1 MIIVKIY
8 GLMVPASKDEKKSI
22 KIKGLEVTQEQK
34 LFSLISKTFID
45 ADKNCDI
52 EIKMQEKI
60 LETGNTSQ
68 ENEFHAQLLKL
79 HEDFSFENCKWF
91 GEILAKNTDKTTKDG
106 ILFIILG
113 KDENN
118 SRLFFCRIPAET
130 GITVE
135 NKLNSIKFDVKEDV
149 YVKNSKKYK
158 ADFFD
163 EIDDFVVGYAT
174 DKQVTDSYKKVKSM
188 SDYWIKDF
196 LHCEIAITPQRGSKM
211 LSEAIRK
218 TIETSENEF
227 VKQELVSV
235 TSTIPN
241 MNEKVCSFESFF
253 ELANLSENTKIE
265 VLEKLQGQDL
275 ASKFQ
280 LNSEVFMENCSYKII
295 VLDNGAMAIASTS
308 DFDNVWTV
316 TDSSD
321 GLKKL
326 STSGKM
332 EKTKLKQK
340 VFN

>member
-1 MIIVKIY
+1 MNIEKIY
-8 GLMVPASKDEKKSI
+8 GLIVPAGKDEKNFI
-22 KIKGLEVTQEQK
+22 RIKGLEVTQDQK
-34 LFSLISKTFID
+34 LFDIISKTFYD
-45 ADKNCDI
+45 SDKNCDI

-60 LETGNTSQ
+60 LESGNTTQ
-68 ENEFHAQLLKL
+68 ENEFHDHLLKL
-79 HEDFSFENCKWF
+79 YEDFNLENSKWF
-91 GEILAKNTDKTTKDG
+91 GELLAKNTDKTTKDG

-113 KDENN
+113 KKDDGA
-118 SRLFFCRIPAET
+118 RVFFCRIPAET

-158 ADFFD
+158 AAFFD
-163 EIDDFVVGYAT
+163 ELDEFVVGYAT

-218 TIETSENEF
+218 TIETSEDEI
-227 VKQELVSV
+227 VRQELISV
-235 TSTIPN
+235 TSHIPN
-241 MNEKVCSFESFF
+241 MNEKICSFDSFF
-253 ELANLSENTKIE
+253 ELANLSENTKFE
-265 VLEKLQGQDL
+265 VLGKLQGQDL

-280 LNSEVFMENCSYKII
+280 LDSNVFMENCSYKII

-308 DFDNVWTV
+308 DFDNVW
-316 TDSSD
+316 DIIDGED
-321 GLKKL
+321 GLKKI